1 MGNIFRNERKV
12 PVSINF
18 FHVEHAK
25 EIKENQADA
34 KRKQFRLFAYCLI
47 QVVYLDLIVKRN
59 RGKSLTRYKSCP
71 FDTFFVLN

>member
-18 FHVEHAK
+18 FHVGHDK

-34 KRKQFRLFAYCLI
+34 KQKQFRF
-47 QVVYLDLIVKRN
+47 
-59 RGKSLTRYKSCP
+59 S
-71 FDTFFVLN
+71 VLEHIA

>member
-25 EIKENQADA
+25 EIKENQSDA
-34 KRKQFRLFAYCLI
+34 KRKQFVYSLI
-47 QVVYLDLIVKRN
+47 A
-59 RGKSLTRYKSCP
+59 
-71 FDTFFVLN
+71 

>member
-34 KRKQFRLFAYCLI
+34 KRKLESLAL
-47 QVVYLDLIVKRN
+47 LGGRN
-59 RGKSLTRYKSCP
+59 KQQYHAL
-71 FDTFFVLN
+71 

>member
-47 QVVYLDLIVKRN
+47 QVVHLDLIVEKES
-59 RGKSLTRYKSCP
+59 G
-71 FDTFFVLN
+71 

>member
-25 EIKENQADA
+25 EIKENQASA
-34 KRKQFRLFAYCLI
+34 FASRVIKKKIVISPQRQHDQQDVHSVLI
-47 QVVYLDLIVKRN
+47 
-59 RGKSLTRYKSCP
+59 P
-71 FDTFFVLN
+71 

>member
-34 KRKQFRLFAYCLI
+34 K
-47 QVVYLDLIVKRN
+47 
-59 RGKSLTRYKSCP
+59 
-71 FDTFFVLN
+71 